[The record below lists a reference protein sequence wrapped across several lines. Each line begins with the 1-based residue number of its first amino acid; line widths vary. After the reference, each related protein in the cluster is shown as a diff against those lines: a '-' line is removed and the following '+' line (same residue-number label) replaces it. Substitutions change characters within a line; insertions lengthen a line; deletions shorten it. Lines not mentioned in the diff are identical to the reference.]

1 MIKNIA
7 ISIAAAAAL
16 AGIASCNSDSYE
28 YHTELDGSAIVKSFS
43 LVENDKVLAD
53 LDSVYF
59 SIDLVNGEIFNADS
73 LPMGTRIAAIA
84 ATITTDNPSAVTLY
98 IPRPGQSDSVVD
110 YLKNSADTIDF
121 SNGPVRLEVT
131 SQNGLTVKNY
141 NIRIN
146 VHTVKSDSL
155 CWGSEAIAPLPAPS
169 GATAQRTVQ
178 RGSAAYTFSTDGS
191 HYNVAATSD
200 FAAWDPEAFTPGFAM
215 DVASIVATDDKFY
228 ALATDGTLWS
238 ATQAAGPWS
247 SEGLHFSCL
256 YGAYGAEVVGLCT
269 DANDGA
275 TPGVMLYPSL
285 KPASAPAGMPVSG
298 FSPAV
303 CLSAA
308 DGENTSQLIIAGG
321 RDSDGRL
328 TAETFGFDGSSWVQ
342 LSLKG
347 LPEAMEG
354 LAVAPYYSLRNK
366 AIEWRVDV
374 LPTLLAMGGR
384 KADGKLNDVVYMS
397 RDWGMHW
404 QKADSLLQPGTH
416 MPVVCG
422 AQTLVAEHTFGVARS
437 AGAWQE
443 LPARRMP
450 IGARFAGA
458 ATLSRATAPI
468 TEWDAP
474 YIYLF
479 GGYTADG
486 KLNTGIWRGV
496 INRFTFK
503 PIQ

>member
-7 ISIAAAAAL
+7 ISLAAAAAL

-43 LVENDKVLAD
+43 LVENDDVLAD
-53 LDSVYF
+53 LDSVFF
-59 SIDLVNGEIFNADS
+59 SIDLVRGEIFNADS
-73 LPMGTRIAAIA
+73 LPVGTRIKALA
-84 ATITTDNPSAVTLY
+84 ATIVTDNSSAVTLH

-131 SQNGLTVKNY
+131 SQNGTTVKNY
-141 NIRIN
+141 SIRIN

-155 CWGSEAIAPLPAPS
+155 CWGSEAIAPLPALS

-178 RGSAAYTFSTDGS
+178 RGTAAYTFSTDGS
-191 HYNVAATSD
+191 RYSVAATSD
-200 FAAWDPEAFTPGFAM
+200 FAAWDPSAFTPGFAM
-215 DVASIVATDDKFY
+215 DVTSAVATDDKFY

-256 YGAYGAEVVGLCT
+256 YGAFGSEVVGLCT
-269 DANDGA
+269 DVNGGI
-275 TPGVMLYPSL
+275 PGVMLYPSR
-285 KPASAPAGMPVSG
+285 KAVSAPEGMPVSG

-303 CLSAA
+303 CLSAPDSEQA
-308 DGENTSQLIIAGG
+308 SQLIIAGG
-321 RDSDGRL
+321 RDSEGRL

-342 LSLKG
+342 LSQKA
-347 LPEAMEG
+347 LPFAVEG

-366 AIEWRVDV
+366 RVEWRVDV
-374 LPTLLAMGGR
+374 LPTLLAMGGK

-404 QKADSLLQPGTH
+404 QKADSLLQPGAH
-416 MPVVCG
+416 MPVVYG
-422 AQTLVAEHTFGVARS
+422 AQTLVAERTLSVARS
-437 AGAWQE
+437 GAVWQE
-443 LPARRMP
+443 LPSRRMP
-450 IGARFAGA
+450 VGARIAGFGP
-458 ATLSRATAPI
+458 LSRATAPV

-479 GGYTADG
+479 GGHTADG
-486 KLNTGIWRGV
+486 TLNPGIWRGV
-496 INRFTFK
+496 INRFTFR